1 MRFIFF
7 IMAFKQIR
15 LGILGGGQ
23 LGKMLI
29 QAAADWN
36 VYVKVLDP
44 APDAP
49 CRSLASEFVC
59 GALTDYQTVVN
70 FGQDVD
76 IITIEIENVNTKAL
90 ETLQAQGKTVYP
102 DPKLIS
108 LIQDKRLQ
116 KQFYKAHDIPTAPF
130 VLTEKRTDVR
140 LYADMLPAVH
150 KLGKEG
156 YDGRGVQKINTSAD
170 WEKAFDAPGVLE
182 KQIDFEKE
190 LAVMVARNHSGQ
202 MEAFPV
208 VEMVFHP
215 EHNLVEYLFAPAD
228 ISADLARKAQ
238 TIAEQVVKTMG
249 FVGLLAVEM
258 FLTKDGE
265 ILVNEVAPRPHNSG
279 HHTIEAN
286 YTSQYQQLLRAI
298 FNLPLG
304 DTAARCPAAMVN
316 LLGEPGYTG
325 EAVYKG
331 MEKVL
336 GLSGVYVHLYG
347 KTITKPFR
355 KMGHVTILA
364 DTTEELPQKVAL
376 VKQRLKI
383 ISNKKSAAQSSE
395 VIQ

>member
-1 MRFIFF
+1 
-7 IMAFKQIR
+7 MAFKQIH

-49 CRSLASEFVC
+49 CRALAHEFVC
-59 GALTDYQTVVN
+59 GALTDYQTVVH

-76 IITIEIENVNTKAL
+76 ILTIEIEHVNVQAL
-90 ETLQAQGKTVYP
+90 ETLQAQGKRVYP
-102 DPKLIS
+102 DPQWLQI
-108 LIQDKRLQ
+108 IQDKRLQ
-116 KQFYKAHDIPTAPF
+116 KQFYQAHQIPTAPF
-130 VLTEKRTDVR
+130 VLTENRADVAR
-140 LYADMLPAVH
+140 YADRLPAVH

-156 YDGRGVQKINTSAD
+156 YDGRGVQKINTIA
-170 WEKAFDAPGVLE
+170 ELPKAFDAPSVLE
-182 KQIDFEKE
+182 QHIDFEKE
-190 LAVMVARNHSGQ
+190 LSVIVARNRSGQ
-202 MEAFPV
+202 MEVFPV

-215 EHNLVEYLFAPAD
+215 EHNLVEYLFAPANVPAT
-228 ISADLARKAQ
+228 IAHKAQ
-238 TIAEQVVKTMG
+238 KIAEQIVATMG
-249 FVGLLAVEM
+249 YVGLLAVEM
-258 FLTKDGE
+258 FLTKQGE
-265 ILVNEVAPRPHNSG
+265 ILVNEIAPRPHNSG

-298 FNLPLG
+298 FDFPLG
-304 DTAARCPAAMVN
+304 DTTARCPAAMVN

-331 MEKVL
+331 IEKVL
-336 GLSGVYVHLYG
+336 ALPGVYVHLYG

-364 DTTEELPQKVAL
+364 TAADELAQKVAL
-376 VKQRLKI
+376 VKQRLKVI
-383 ISNKKSAAQSSE
+383 GEQRTAAQTSE
-395 VIQ
+395 VIS